1 MADTRTV
8 GSRDLAQELA
18 SLQQGDDFRDY
29 MPSVQHWIRARLF
42 DAAGVGAVEQ
52 NPRRGKTRQFPAEAL
67 AWTRLFAALA
77 GRGVA
82 TADIEYLAGILHQRF
97 PKAVDDALARRG
109 DDVWLVYTSSLLPPN
124 YAPGLPLTSVMT
136 VQIQRGSV
144 RLSYEE
150 GAPASA
156 FAVCVNLTRTFNP

>member
-1 MADTRTV
+1 MVDIRTV

-18 SLQQGDDFRDY
+18 DLQQGGEFRDY
-29 MPSVQHWIRARLF
+29 MASIQHWIRARLF

-52 NPRRGKTRQFPAEAL
+52 NPRRGKSRQFPVEAL

-82 TADIEYLAGILHQRF
+82 TADIGYLTGILHRVYRD
-97 PKAVDDALARRG
+97 AVDDALARRG

-124 YAPGLPLTSVMT
+124 YAPGLPLTSVMSM
-136 VQIQRGSV
+136 QIQCGTV
-144 RLSYEE
+144 RLSYD
-150 GAPASA
+150 GAPAS